1 MYVQKRLKK
10 HYDKYIT
17 DPVEAKILA
26 DALNATKEKL
36 AILKKAAR
44 QEKTGDCRACHER
57 RNTCVIAVVTVIGLL
72 VSEFIIF
79 PHPNNK
85 EKTGT

>member
-10 HYDKYIT
+10 RYDKYIT
-17 DPVEAKILA
+17 DPVDAKILA

-57 RNTCVIAVVTVIGLL
+57 RNTCVIAVVTVIGLI
-72 VSEFIIF
+72 VSEFII
-79 PHPNNK
+79 HPNNK